1 MLFYIKQEIEMKI
14 TINFENNVPNVM
26 FDDELLNIDNEEFFA
41 VLHDAIITLQ
51 SMVLNQY
58 PDPT

>member
-1 MLFYIKQEIEMKI
+1 MKI
-14 TINFENNVPNVM
+14 TITIENNVPNVI
-26 FDDELLNIDNEEFFA
+26 FDDELLSITHDEFFA

-51 SMVLNQY
+51 SIMTDQY

>member
-1 MLFYIKQEIEMKI
+1 MKI
-14 TINFENNVPNVM
+14 IITIENNVPNVV
-26 FDDELLNIDNEEFFA
+26 FDDELLSITNDEFFA

-51 SMVLNQY
+51 SIVLNQY

>member
-1 MLFYIKQEIEMKI
+1 MKI
-14 TINFENNVPNVM
+14 TITIENNVPNVV
-26 FDDELLNIDNEEFFA
+26 FDDELLSIDNEEFFA

-51 SMVLNQY
+51 SIVLNQY